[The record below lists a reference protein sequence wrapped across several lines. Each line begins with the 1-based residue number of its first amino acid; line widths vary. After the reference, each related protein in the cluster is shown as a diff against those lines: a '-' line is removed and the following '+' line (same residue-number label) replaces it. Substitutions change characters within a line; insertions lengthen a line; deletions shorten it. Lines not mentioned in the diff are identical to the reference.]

1 MTNKEEFIKEM
12 DTEMSKKSFE
22 YFFTEILE
30 FEFSDHHKDWLQGLH
45 ESRRYCVKASRDHG
59 KSVFFMSY
67 ALWLAAFKPN
77 THIMIFSHSL
87 EQTLEHMRFIRNLI
101 ESKDILKDLKPQG
114 RPWNKSY
121 FEFTNKSRLMAK
133 SVGGATRGFHP
144 NVVLCDDILWGTT
157 ATELQR
163 AADWFYTVLLP
174 VLHHTGRLMMVGT
187 PFSYNDLYAELEQK
201 DAFRVET
208 YPAIKDNGEPLW
220 PSRWPLDALKMRES
234 SMPAIKFAREY
245 LCEPIHDM
253 SSMFPMEI
261 LEKARDE
268 SLVLLDRAESE
279 YDENGDV
286 SGIFGQ
292 HFVGWD
298 PAIASDSNADYT
310 AMVTLRTPPD
320 SEEKQIINFLN
331 EKGLGSAAQKKQI
344 IMLNHRFQPD
354 LIELEGNNFQ
364 RMFEAELKEMRE
376 DIPIKTFMTTRQRK
390 ESMFMSLLMA
400 FEQGKIKTPWG
411 NERSKEFTR
420 QLETQLTRFGM
431 TKRGRLESVGYH
443 DDLAMALALAN
454 WATKEFKGSIV
465 MLDDYL
471 DGFDEW
477 LGDKPVSAS
486 QGWFVA

>member
-1 MTNKEEFIKEM
+1 MNNKEDFIKEM
-12 DTEMSKKSFE
+12 DFAMSAKSFE

-30 FEFSDHHKDWLQGLH
+30 FEFSNHHMDWLQGLN

-101 ESKDILKDLKPQG
+101 ETKDILKDLRPQG

-133 SVGGATRGFHP
+133 SVGGATRGF
-144 NVVLCDDILWGTT
+144 
-157 ATELQR
+157 
-163 AADWFYTVLLP
+163 
-174 VLHHTGRLMMVGT
+174 
-187 PFSYNDLYAELEQK
+187 QK

-208 YPAIKDNGEPLW
+208 YPAIKEDGEPLW
-220 PSRWPLDALKMRES
+220 PTRWPLDALKMRES

-253 SSMFPMEI
+253 SSMFPMSL
-261 LEKARDE
+261 LEQARDE

-279 YDENGDV
+279 YNEEGGV
-286 SGIFGQ
+286 AGIFGQ

-310 AMVTLRTPPD
+310 AMVTMRMLPD
-320 SEEKQIINFLN
+320 SEEKQIVHYVN
-331 EKGLGSAAQKKQI
+331 ERGLGSAAQKKTI
-344 IMLNHRFQPD
+344 ILINSRFQPD

-364 RMFEAELKEMRE
+364 RMFEAELREMRD

-390 ESMFMSLLMA
+390 ESMFMSLLLA

-420 QLETQLTRFGM
+420 KLETQLTRFGM
-431 TKRGRLESVGYH
+431 SKKGRLESVGSH
-443 DDLAMALALAN
+443 GDLAMALALSN

-471 DGFDEW
+471 PGFDNW
-477 LGDKPVSAS
+477 IGDKPISS
-486 QGWFVA
+486 NNGWFIA